1 MTKQILIVG
10 AGFSGAV
17 MARELAERL
26 GAQVTVID
34 GRDHVGGNCH
44 TERDP
49 ETGVMVH
56 RYGPHIFNTNSD
68 RAWDYVQR
76 FATMR
81 PYINR
86 VKAVIGRG
94 VFSMPINLHTIN
106 QFYGTR
112 FTPAEAAEFV
122 TKLGDRSIGEPQ
134 NFEEQALKFLGRD
147 LYEAFFYGYTKKQWG
162 VEPRELP
169 ASILKRLPV
178 RFNYDDNYYNCRYQG
193 MPEQGYTALIQ
204 GILDHPKIQIELC
217 KTLTASE
224 ALAGDYDHIFW
235 TGPIDSF
242 FDEVDGALGYRT
254 VYWQE
259 ERGQGDLLGNA
270 VINYPD
276 AQTPW
281 TRKAEHKHFAPWESH
296 ERTIVFTEYS
306 KATEAGDIPYYPLG
320 LAADQQRFA
329 AYAARARAQSRV
341 SFMGRLGTY
350 RYLNMDQVILDT
362 LEFADSV
369 IAAINSQQS
378 LPALPAAI
386 TTGA

>member
-1 MTKQILIVG
+1 MKRAFLIIG
-10 AGFSGAV
+10 AGFAGAV

-26 GAQVTVID
+26 GVQVTVVD

-49 ETGVMVH
+49 NTGVMVH

-81 PYINR
+81 PFVNR

-94 VFSMPINLHTIN
+94 VFSLPINLHTIN

-122 TKLGDRSIGEPQ
+122 AKLGDRSIGEPQ

-204 GILDHPKIQIELC
+204 GILDHPCIQVELG
-217 KTLTASE
+217 KTISASE
-224 ALAGDYDHIFW
+224 ALAGNYGHIFW

-242 FDEVDGALGYRT
+242 FDEVDGPLGYRT

-259 ERGQGDLLGNA
+259 ERGEGDLLGNA
-270 VINYPD
+270 VINYPE
-276 AQTPW
+276 AHIPW
-281 TRKAEHKHFAPWESH
+281 TRKVEHKHFAPWESH
-296 ERTIVFTEYS
+296 EQTLVFTEYS
-306 KATEAGDIPYYPLG
+306 KATAAGDIPYYPLG
-320 LAADQQRFA
+320 LAPDKQRFA
-329 AYAARARAQSRV
+329 AYAARAQAQSRV

-362 LEFADSV
+362 LEFADAV
-369 IAAINSQQS
+369 IGAIKEQRP
-378 LPALPAAI
+378 LPALPASV
-386 TTGA
+386 TSR